1 MLHHLIHVNYATIL
15 LTVFMIIFLF
25 SNTAFTKRISRL
37 FFISTFCV
45 FLLVIADSVETW
57 TASFSEPHPLRI
69 WVSALGYT
77 LRPIGI
83 LNIIFILVRSKDIN
97 RHLLILPAVINGI
110 ISYSALFTEL
120 SFSYSSDNQFVRGPL
135 GLSAYVVGVFYL
147 VILLV
152 ITIRYLKERNHYESM
167 IVFFIVF
174 VAVLSIYLEV
184 AFAFDGFINAAF
196 AVSITFYY
204 LFFHAQTFK
213 RDVLTQAFNRRCFYD
228 DAHQNFS
235 KLKAVISIDLNDL
248 KLLNDNKGHSSGD
261 AALCSIV
268 HSIKKVLP
276 SGCNLYRTGGD
287 EFMVLCFKY
296 DPDTLED
303 IVIQMKEEISKTPYK
318 CAMGLALLNENE
330 DLDHVCARADAIMY
344 EDKAKIK
351 GTRPR

>member
-15 LTVFMIIFLF
+15 LTIFMIIFLL
-25 SNTAFTKRISRL
+25 SNAAFTKRITRL

-57 TASFSEPHPLRI
+57 TASFASPHPLRI

-83 LNIIFILVRSKDIN
+83 LNIIFILIRSKDIN
-97 RHLLILPAVINGI
+97 RRILILPAVINGI
-110 ISYSALFTEL
+110 ISFSALFSDIAFT
-120 SFSYSSDNQFVRGPL
+120 YSADNEFVRGPL
-135 GLSAYVVGVFYL
+135 GISAYVASAFYL
-147 VILLV
+147 VVLLV

-167 IVFFIVF
+167 IVFCIVF

-204 LFFHAQTFK
+204 LFFNAQTFK

-228 DAHQNFS
+228 DAHRNFS

-261 AALCSIV
+261 TALCTIV
-268 HSIKKVLP
+268 NSIKKVLP
-276 SGCNLYRTGGD
+276 VGCNLYRTGGD
-287 EFMVLCFKY
+287 EFMILCFKY
-296 DPDTLED
+296 EQPFLEKL
-303 IVIQMKEEISKTPYK
+303 IIQMKEEIAKTPYN
-318 CAMGLALLNENE
+318 CAMGLAMVKEKE
-330 DLDHVCARADAIMY
+330 HFDQVCARADAIMY
-344 EDKAKIK
+344 EDKARIK